1 MSIDFS
7 LDKVTP
13 ESFKLIVISVLCA
26 LIFAAWNGLEGVQK
40 SMSYLPVFG
49 EQAPAP
55 PPSAAAEKLVSLPI
69 VQAETQTTEQQSE
82 SVSDEVIE
90 SAFKVPEPLV
100 VKAEEPK
107 KIALVEQ
114 LLVRYRPIVQG
125 ASDTGVFLG
134 GKFWAIG
141 EPILSMPVI
150 DDAGKAILPRVTS
163 ISGSLVQL
171 QVNDEV
177 LNLQFDHY

>member
-1 MSIDFS
+1 MKFDLS

-13 ESFKLIVISVLCA
+13 ESFKLIVLCVLCS
-26 LIFAAWNGLEGVQK
+26 LIVAAWNGLAGVQK

-55 PPSAAAEKLVSLPI
+55 APSAAAEKLVSLPI
-69 VQAETQTTEQQSE
+69 VQAETQTTEQQAE

-90 SAFKVPEPLV
+90 SAFKVPEPTV

-107 KIALVEQ
+107 KIALIEQ
-114 LLVRYRPIVQG
+114 LVVRHRPSVQG
-125 ASDTGVFLG
+125 TSDTGVFMG

-141 EPILSMPVI
+141 EPILTMPVI
-150 DDAGKAILPRVTS
+150 DEAGKAVFPRVTS
-163 ISGSLVQL
+163 ISGSSVQL
-171 QVNDEV
+171 RVNDET
-177 LNLQFDHY
+177 LNLEFDHY